1 MTEAETQQYY
11 ANRGTYNYNRQAQPQ
26 VYYAPRQRGFF
37 GDY

>member
-11 ANRGTYNYNRQAQPQ
+11 ANRGTYNYNRQVQPQ